1 MLVRRENH
9 QTMSWQQVS
18 KSGQAEITYRGLC
31 EVSQTPRRWNYTPR
45 IEAATRASFFVP
57 VMVVLLTGAVANA
70 SFGKHK
76 VLVILLC
83 GIGQETC
90 PR

>member
-1 MLVRRENH
+1 
-9 QTMSWQQVS
+9 MSWQQVS
-18 KSGQAEITYRGLC
+18 KSGQAEVAYRGLC
-31 EVSQTPRRWNYTPR
+31 EASQTPKVNTARQGSRQPL
-45 IEAATRASFFVP
+45 RASFFVP